1 MILTLKILEKILR
14 INKLSKRFGRIQ
26 AVNKLDL
33 DVHEGQVYGI
43 LGPNGS
49 GKTTTLGMIL
59 DVVAPDNGSFEWFD
73 KMKTV
78 EARKQIGSILE
89 TPCFYPYLSAIQNL
103 RITAH
108 IKKCGTENIDNILE
122 QVGLFERRNDKFKT
136 YSLGMKQRLSIGA
149 ALLSNAPV
157 LILDEPTNG
166 LDPEGI
172 AEVRTLIKEIAAS
185 GKTIIMASHLL
196 DEVQKVCTHFCVL
209 KKGKKLH
216 EGSVSDTLGEINK
229 VEIEALDMIKLKSAI
244 ESFPEKTDYTEN
256 GISFLVS
263 LKDNA
268 SATDLNNHC
277 FEQGI
282 TLKKLF
288 TQRNSLEQEFLKI
301 LRAND

>member
-1 MILTLKILEKILR
+1 METILT

-26 AVNKLDL
+26 AVDKLNL
-33 DVHEGQVYGI
+33 EIKRGQVFGI

-59 DVVAPDNGSFEWFD
+59 DVIAPNQGSFKWFGGER
-73 KMKTV
+73 TV
-78 EARKQIGSILE
+78 DARKKIGSILE
-89 TPCFYPYLSAIQNL
+89 TPCFYPYLTAVQNL

-108 IKKCGTENIDNILE
+108 IKKAGNENIESVLR
-122 QVGLFERRNDKFKT
+122 QVGLFDRKDDKFKT

-149 ALLSNAPV
+149 ALLSNPPV

-172 AEVRTLIKEIAAS
+172 AEVRALIKNIAQN

-196 DEVQKVCTHFCVL
+196 NEVQKVCTHFCVL
-209 KKGKKLH
+209 RNGVKLH

-229 VEIEALDMIKLKSAI
+229 VDVSSDDLIVLGNVLKDHPGI
-244 ESFPEKTDYTEN
+244 ESSSSN
-256 GISFLVS
+256 GSIIELT
-263 LKDNA
+263 LKPGTL
-268 SATDLNNHC
+268 ATDINQYC
-277 FEQGI
+277 FEKGI

-288 TQRNSLEQEFLKI
+288 THTNSLEQEFLKI
-301 LRAND
+301 LKEND